1 MTFVIDLLP
10 DTSHCSDVWACKS
23 IGPLKVV
30 NMDLPDGGERV
41 GADVQGA
48 GLLRSVFAEVAE
60 DITVG
65 NTMTSGS
72 PILS

>member
-1 MTFVIDLLP
+1 
-10 DTSHCSDVWACKS
+10 
-23 IGPLKVV
+23 
-30 NMDLPDGGERV
+30 MDLPDGGERV

-48 GLLRSVFAEVAE
+48 GLLRSVFVEVAE